1 MMTDHRLIYHKIKFE
16 EIVLRKKDNLQC
28 RIWTKQ
34 AESLFIDK
42 LSDPN
47 PKTLKDMLAIQN
59 FELIEVMGINNRWHR
74 NEISYSKLMYNYHL
88 NAIKTIII
96 HMHIV
101 LCLCFVDS
109 IPSR

>member
-1 MMTDHRLIYHKIKFE
+1 MTDHRLIYHKIKFE

-47 PKTLKDMLAIQN
+47 PKTLEDMLAIQN
-59 FELIEVMGINNRWHR
+59 FELIEVMGIKELCYIDPYNKSSTNRPLR
-74 NEISYSKLMYNYHL
+74 
-88 NAIKTIII
+88 
-96 HMHIV
+96 IV
-101 LCLCFVDS
+101 PQGFIQDFFVGRGKS
-109 IPSR
+109 ERSERL